1 MIIPISITDFHPVE
15 KYAYLST
22 GNIALTLGRAS
33 YLVSSTF
40 EAGSLQAHVL
50 VGKYSSLAHR
60 LVFLIGLNHDYRGVS
75 TYPFAELDE
84 SYQQKDLADIIPSS
98 INHNQI
104 VIGNDVWI
112 GSDVTIL
119 GGVRIGNG
127 AVIGSHAV
135 VAKDIPPYAIV
146 VGNPAKVIK
155 YRFSADIIHKLQC
168 IRWWNW
174 PDEKIRNIQAEMKDV
189 VKFCDKYYS
198 PEMEARIENQTGS
211 QLAELRCDGYK
222 ISYFRL
228 DFFQTKPSWQKVV
241 KSFLEYGDKKQLLLL
256 GMVGTHNNDSR
267 QAELL
272 ELVNR
277 YGDDAPTVVC
287 CDIENEDI
295 KCILQN
301 IDCYI
306 SGCQVEDSEAIDLLS
321 ETDVRIVYAGDV
333 NIWESKI
340 I

>member
-1 MIIPISITDFHPVE
+1 M
-15 KYAYLST
+15 
-22 GNIALTLGRAS
+22 NS
-33 YLVSSTF
+33 YDSFTT
-40 EAGSLQAHVL
+40 LQAHVL

-84 SYQQKDLADIIPSS
+84 SYQQKDLADII
-98 INHNQI
+98 
-104 VIGNDVWI
+104 
-112 GSDVTIL
+112 
-119 GGVRIGNG
+119 
-127 AVIGSHAV
+127 
-135 VAKDIPPYAIV
+135 
-146 VGNPAKVIK
+146 
-155 YRFSADIIHKLQC
+155 HKLQC

-174 PDEKIRNIQAEMKDV
+174 PDEKIRNIQAEMKNV

-228 DFFQTKPSWQKVV
+228 DFSQTKPSWQKVV

-256 GMVGTHNNDSR
+256 GIVGTHNNDSR
-267 QAELL
+267 QVELL

-287 CDIENEDI
+287 CDIENKDI